1 MNTQEILPLSATKLG
16 FLIWRLQNEPQLS
29 ALERQLQVDTEAHI
43 SSSNQHLSTQLEFH
57 YELNFKA
64 LEAIIVDGKRRH
76 EVQIAN
82 AVRFPEGS
90 AKKEGVE
97 SLIWNASR
105 QKLNLI
111 NLKLVAISNN
121 SYILRART
129 LL

>member
-43 SSSNQHLSTQLEFH
+43 SSSKQHLSTQLKLYH
-57 YELNFKA
+57 ELNFKA
-64 LEAIIVDGKRRH
+64 LEAIIVDGKRRQ
-76 EVQIAN
+76 EVQTAN
-82 AVRFPEGS
+82 AMRFPEGS

-105 QKLNLI
+105 QKLSLM
-111 NLKLVAISNN
+111 NLKLAAI
-121 SYILRART
+121 
-129 LL
+129 